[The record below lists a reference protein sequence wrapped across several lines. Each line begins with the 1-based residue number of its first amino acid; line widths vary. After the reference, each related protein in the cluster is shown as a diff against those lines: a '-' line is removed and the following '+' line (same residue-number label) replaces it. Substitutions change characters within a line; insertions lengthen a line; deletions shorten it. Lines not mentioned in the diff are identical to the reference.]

1 MSIAALVVVVF
12 VVIIIIIIIIITTIN
27 FRIIRVACFLTF
39 REGKQADLA
48 LYY

>member
-1 MSIAALVVVVF
+1 MSVTAAVVVVVVVVF
-12 VVIIIIIIIIITTIN
+12 VVIIINTTTIN
-27 FRIIRVACFLTF
+27 FHIIRVACFLTF